1 MLQIAV
7 SIVILLAATIIF
19 AVLFIR
25 KDRELKLKMSEAIA
39 AQGKERDLYESR
51 QRIAIAEES
60 NRAKT
65 QFLARMSHEMRT
77 PISAVMGIAEIQL
90 YETDMP
96 FHVEEAF
103 SKIYNSSTLLLHL
116 INDILDLSRIESNE
130 LPVLPAEYETEN
142 LISSVVQIQLA
153 NFADKS
159 VVFNLEV
166 DDNLPSYLIG
176 DMRRIGQVV
185 NNLLSNAFKYTE
197 KGAVELSVRCL
208 SQQDT
213 PDDEVTLEITVRDT
227 GMGMT
232 AQQVETISNEYLR
245 FHEAMNHNIAGVGL
259 GMSIVYNLLSLM
271 NSHINIESEVDVGTT
286 VVVSIP
292 QKITRTETLDK
303 PATER
308 LRQFEKSSQSL
319 VKRTKIEPEP
329 MPYGN
334 VLVVDDIDANLYVA
348 KGLLGFFDLNVE
360 VCKSGQEAIDKVKQG
375 KVYDIVFMDYMMP
388 GLDGTETLQIMRK
401 MGYTHPVVS
410 LTANAIIGQAEE
422 YVKSGYDGFI
432 SKPIQIKHLDAN
444 LRKFIRDKQPPEVI
458 EAAILSRSSR
468 AANAASRG
476 DINDF
481 QNDAELVRELR
492 IDFARRYKNLFD
504 DICNAIDSG
513 DNKKANRLIHT
524 LKGSAGLIH
533 ESSLEQCAWHLE
545 KQLLHG
551 ETPLY
556 AELSVLGDKL
566 RSVLD
571 DIGEPDVNIFSNDE
585 TLDEEMIITLFN
597 QLETALSLQDLSS
610 LDLLKEIRK
619 IPGTDVLCEQVRDF
633 DFQLALKTLTEIK
646 SEKGVTAQV

>member
-271 NSHINIESEVDVGTT
+271 NSHINIESEVNVGTT

-292 QKITRTETLDK
+292 QKMTRAETLGK
-303 PATER
+303 PAAER

-597 QLETALSLQDLSS
+597 QLETALSVQDLSG
-610 LDLLKEIRK
+610 LELLKEIRK
-619 IPGTDVLCEQVRDF
+619 IPGTDALCEQVRDF